1 MSLDAAFQLLGL
13 DRGIDDGSIDAEAKK
28 AYRRLAVATHP
39 DRCSAKDA
47 TERFQ
52 KLQVRRRGRAAG
64 ARGGLRGT
72 LVGRLRGRAARG
84 GSRGSQASLLEGKCG
99 NLLKEACS
107 FGGKARLMPLP
118 LPCACR

>member
-1 MSLDAAFQLLGL
+1 MAKFTALYELLGVPPGASAA
-13 DRGIDDGSIDAEAKK
+13 DIKK

-64 ARGGLRGT
+64 ALGVLRGT
-72 LVGRLRGRAARG
+72 LVGCLRGRAARG
-84 GSRGSQASLLEGKCG
+84 GRRGSQASLLEGKCG

>member
-1 MSLDAAFQLLGL
+1 MAKFTALYELLGVPPGASAA
-13 DRGIDDGSIDAEAKK
+13 DIKK

-64 ARGGLRGT
+64 ALGVLRGT

-84 GSRGSQASLLEGKCG
+84 GSRGSQASLLEGICG
-99 NLLKEACS
+99 IC
-107 FGGKARLMPLP
+107 
-118 LPCACR
+118 

>member
-1 MSLDAAFQLLGL
+1 MARAAPYTNQRAHLRSRGLRWCAAMAKFTALYELLGVPP
-13 DRGIDDGSIDAEAKK
+13 GASAAVIKK

-64 ARGGLRGT
+64 ALGVLRGT

-99 NLLKEACS
+99 IC
-107 FGGKARLMPLP
+107 
-118 LPCACR
+118 